1 MQNELIKDYLRTA
14 GLVNMQT
21 YPEPTSEEIKEMIG
35 LIETRLEYKPINRIK
50 NAGVKEGYLKVLE
63 ILRNPEIQKEAVSA
77 IKNGETVVYQF
88 DDMKTAQSRAIASM
102 ALDYLA
108 GKLGKEVLI
117 GVPVKD

>member
-1 MQNELIKDYLRTA
+1 MQNELTKDYLRTA

-50 NAGVKEGYLKVLE
+50 NAGVKEGYLKVIE
-63 ILRNPEIQKEAVSA
+63 ILHNHESQKEAVSA
-77 IKNGETVVYQF
+77 IKSGEVVVYPF
-88 DDMKTAQSRAIASM
+88 DGMKTAQGRSIASL

-117 GVPVKD
+117 GVPVKE

>member
-1 MQNELIKDYLRTA
+1 MQNELTKDYLRTA

-63 ILRNPEIQKEAVSA
+63 ILRNSESQKEAVSA
-77 IKNGETVVYQF
+77 IKSGEIVVYPF
-88 DDMKTAQSRAIASM
+88 DGMKTVQGRAIASM

-117 GVPVKD
+117 GVPIKD